1 MIIHLSSFASD
12 DRNIV
17 LSQLKS
23 VTVYRSG
30 AELTH
35 SAFAELKKGNNEL
48 VIDNISNT
56 IDINSIQIKSA
67 SAVTV
72 MGIEFSNNYL
82 VSTEKSVH
90 SKFLQDSLEHIQRE
104 SKKINDAIINANDLI
119 EVLKANRD
127 IKGSQNGLSVAEL
140 IKLMDY
146 YKIKLQE
153 LQTEISQLQERKK
166 KTDETIVALK
176 NQLQEE
182 QRKNVSTA
190 GRLILQLS
198 VAITGKYDFLI
209 SYIAQN
215 AYWKPFYDIRVD
227 DIKNPMKIICRAK
240 ITQTTGIDWK
250 QVKLSLSTSSPS
262 QWGNA
267 PTIQSWYLG
276 YINPVNAM
284 NNALRLRGAASLEK
298 SLQGKVAGLDMANSL
313 DEVVVTGYGAR
324 KAAEI
329 SYETDKKISTPIYV
343 VNGNIISDYDYQKI
357 NPSAIK
363 KITTLKSSQAT
374 ALYGAHAEAG
384 AIVVELKDGLQDYIS
399 VADNTLDLSFDID
412 IPYDIPSNGKEQSA
426 VLQTLDVNT
435 LYQHYSIPKIDK
447 DAYLVAQI
455 PQWSK
460 LNLLAGEA
468 NIILEGTYVG
478 KSFIDPN
485 SISDTLSLTMG
496 RDKRVSIKREKILDF
511 SSVKFLGN
519 NKLQKF
525 TYEITIKNNK
535 KENIELI
542 LKDQFPLS
550 TTKEIEVELIES
562 NSADVNTDTG
572 ILNWK
577 INLAGSES
585 KKVRF
590 TYTVKYPKDKVLN
603 WN

>member
-17 LSQLKS
+17 SSQLKS

-48 VIDNISNT
+48 VIDNISNS

-153 LQTEISQLQERKK
+153 LQSEISQLQERKK

-267 PTIQSWYLG
+267 PTIQPWYLG
-276 YINPVNAM
+276 YINPLNAM
-284 NNALRLRGAASLEK
+284 NDALRLRGAASLEK